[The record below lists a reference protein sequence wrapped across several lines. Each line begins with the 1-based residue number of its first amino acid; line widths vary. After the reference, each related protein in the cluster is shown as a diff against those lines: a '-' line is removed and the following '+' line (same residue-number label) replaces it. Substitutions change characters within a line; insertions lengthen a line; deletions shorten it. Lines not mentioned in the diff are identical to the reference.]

1 MGRSGATKIEDFL
14 NCGAKELGSCR
25 VTELQSF
32 EDLGSLD
39 IHVLK
44 VRFRLSYA
52 PTCIIYKWAK

>member
-14 NCGAKELGSCR
+14 NCGAKELG
-25 VTELQSF
+25 VAELQSF